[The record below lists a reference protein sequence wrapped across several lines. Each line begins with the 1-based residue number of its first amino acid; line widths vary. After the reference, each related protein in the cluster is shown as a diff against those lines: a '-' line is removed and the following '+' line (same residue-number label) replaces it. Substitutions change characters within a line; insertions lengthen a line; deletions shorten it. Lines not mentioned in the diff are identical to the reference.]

1 MKSALSVLLLCFL
14 LASCGE
20 EKTVKVESKEAKET
34 RVRAEAGDARA
45 QFELAAMYHFGV
57 PQNYVEAMKWYR
69 KAAEQG
75 LAEAQSNLGM
85 MYYHGEG
92 VPKDYVEAAKCYRK
106 AAEQGL
112 AFAQFNLGWIYEN
125 GEGVPKDMAE
135 ATKWYRKAAEQGDAD
150 AMEWLEKNAKENGE

>member
-1 MKSALSVLLLCFL
+1 MSQAPGGLPLATDQKSGSCRVMKNVFSVLLLCFL

-20 EKTVKVESKEAKET
+20 EKTVKVESKEAKEM
-34 RVRAEAGDARA
+34 RVRAEAGDVKA
-45 QFELAAMYHFGV
+45 QFNLAAMYHFGV

-69 KAAEQG
+69 KATEQG

-85 MYYHGEG
+85 MYYH
-92 VPKDYVEAAKCYRK
+92 
-106 AAEQGL
+106 
-112 AFAQFNLGWIYEN
+112 

-150 AMEWLEKNAKENGE
+150 AMEWLKKNAKDKSE